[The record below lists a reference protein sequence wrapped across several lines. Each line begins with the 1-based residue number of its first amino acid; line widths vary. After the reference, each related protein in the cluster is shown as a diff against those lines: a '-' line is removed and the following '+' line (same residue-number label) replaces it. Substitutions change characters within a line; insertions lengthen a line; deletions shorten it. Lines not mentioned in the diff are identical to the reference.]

1 VIPHIAAWA
10 DLQVLSAEQV
20 FVIAEPRNGRVKKMS
35 VRRLFLAALL
45 LTISSWS
52 AYGQDLDVSDNSPSN
67 PSLSSLPVAAQR
79 SISVAL
85 GRDDYRYWVAAAGGG
100 FHAENPQHALGVD
113 FTPQGVEVRSD
124 TARWR
129 MVLRGYGY
137 GDALLSVS
145 AAAPRAT
152 GNRVEYRRGT
162 LTEWYVNGPTGV
174 EQGFALAQPPGQAN
188 GQPLT
193 IALALS
199 GDFVAALEPGETGLQ
214 LMRRNA
220 PALRYTGLSAYDAT
234 GRELRTWLELQDDH
248 GLLLHVEDTDARY
261 PIVIDPFV
269 QQAKL
274 TASDGAAGDKFG
286 RAVAI
291 DGNTVVVGAPFAPAG
306 AVYVFVKPA
315 TGWATTSTF
324 NAKLTA
330 PASDA
335 AGFFGAGVAISGDTV
350 VVGSDVP
357 IGGNPLQS
365 VAYVFVKPATGWA
378 TTSTPDARLTPP
390 SAPIAFLANSVGISG
405 DTVVVGVSV
414 AQIGANAGQGAAYV
428 FIKPGTGWASTSTP
442 DAQLSASDGAANDA
456 LGVSVAISGDAVVAS
471 APSATIGTN
480 TNQGAVYVF
489 VKPTTGW
496 ATTSVFNAKLTASD
510 GATGDLLGGFGKP
523 FQDVAIS
530 GDTVVAGA
538 GLATVGGHTTQG
550 AAYVFVKPAT
560 GWATTSTFNAKLTA
574 SDGAAGDLFGFD
586 VAING
591 DTVVVG
597 SATFAPGAAYV
608 FFKPATGWASTSTFD
623 AKLTASDGTPGNAFG
638 ASAVSGDTVVVGAE
652 FANIG
657 SSILQ
662 GASYVYSFFVPFSAF
677 SARIVAE
684 DISAPLF
691 AALGSFTLGTASHGI
706 NPVTEPVTLQIGT
719 FSVTIPAGSFK
730 LNRNGTFEFQG
741 TINGVTLDVRIV
753 PLGHNRFDILA
764 AGIGVDLTT
773 LPNPVIVT
781 LTIGNDGGTTTA
793 TLNSF

>member
-1 VIPHIAAWA
+1 
-10 DLQVLSAEQV
+10 
-20 FVIAEPRNGRVKKMS
+20 
-35 VRRLFLAALL
+35 
-45 LTISSWS
+45 
-52 AYGQDLDVSDNSPSN
+52 
-67 PSLSSLPVAAQR
+67 
-79 SISVAL
+79 
-85 GRDDYRYWVAAAGGG
+85 
-100 FHAENPQHALGVD
+100 
-113 FTPQGVEVRSD
+113 
-124 TARWR
+124 
-129 MVLRGYGY
+129 
-137 GDALLSVS
+137 LLSVS

-152 GNRVEYRRGT
+152 CNRVEYRRGT

-306 AVYVFVKPA
+306 AV
-315 TGWATTSTF
+315 
-324 NAKLTA
+324 
-330 PASDA
+330 
-335 AGFFGAGVAISGDTV
+335 
-350 VVGSDVP
+350 
-357 IGGNPLQS
+357 
-365 VAYVFVKPATGWA
+365 
-378 TTSTPDARLTPP
+378 
-390 SAPIAFLANSVGISG
+390 
-405 DTVVVGVSV
+405 
-414 AQIGANAGQGAAYV
+414 
-428 FIKPGTGWASTSTP
+428 
-442 DAQLSASDGAANDA
+442 
-456 LGVSVAISGDAVVAS
+456 
-471 APSATIGTN
+471 
-480 TNQGAVYVF
+480 
-489 VKPTTGW
+489 
-496 ATTSVFNAKLTASD
+496 
-510 GATGDLLGGFGKP
+510 
-523 FQDVAIS
+523 
-530 GDTVVAGA
+530 
-538 GLATVGGHTTQG
+538 
-550 AAYVFVKPAT
+550 YVFVKPAT